1 MFTGANST
9 TKDYWRS
16 YVALHSRLQ
25 GWLCGPKGECVCVC
39 LWNIWIDVKLLHS
52 RGQERHGKSPANE
65 DTYHRRWY
73 QTWPVW
79 RTCIVVITCCS
90 GFASIQFLISGD
102 GKRLHPR
109 TSKSFLQ
116 FSALLLQSVKMG
128 TIWLSLK
135 GSVNFQLI
143 SSSSGLAMV
152 ALWYFLGSFHRPI
165 PVRYNWNAFA
175 RKMHSISKFAMIVLS
190 TSVCVCQPLS
200 PRECNLSYLGAVQ

>member
-1 MFTGANST
+1 MISGNDLRIIYFDVFCSPGPIPRPRTI
-9 TKDYWRS
+9 DDPM
-16 YVALHSRLQ
+16 L
-25 GWLCGPKGECVCVC
+25 LCIPDFKVGCAVQRVSVCVCLC

-116 FSALLLQSVKMG
+116 FSALLSQSVKMG
-128 TIWLSLK
+128 TIWR
-135 GSVNFQLI
+135 SVNFQLI
-143 SSSSGLAMV
+143 SPSSG
-152 ALWYFLGSFHRPI
+152 YGSFVILSRVFSPT
-165 PVRYNWNAFA
+165 
-175 RKMHSISKFAMIVLS
+175 HS
-190 TSVCVCQPLS
+190 CQ
-200 PRECNLSYLGAVQ
+200 V